1 MDGETGIKNEQPVT
15 ITAPPAQVTVDPQNP
30 LPEPSFFW
38 RRVLTIIITVATLLM
53 TWHNLEALHDLK
65 DSRDLLTLSK
75 WLLALDAMALTYYF
89 IAPSAAELTAM
100 IQSAKIIR
108 GGMTLAASPQTAAQG
123 DSSPQ
128 TPLPPPDPLGRAV
141 APVSGD
147 QGGDDDED
155 FAPKGRS

>member
-38 RRVLTIIITVATLLM
+38 RRVLAIIVTVAVLLM

-65 DSRDLLTLSK
+65 DARDLLALSK
-75 WLLALDAMALTYYF
+75 WVLALDALVLTYYF

-100 IQSAKIIR
+100 VQSAKIIR
-108 GGMTLAASPQTAAQG
+108 GGMTLAAAPQAAPQS

-128 TPLPPPDPLGRAV
+128 TASAPSEPPIV
-141 APVSGD
+141 APSPVSGD
-147 QGGDDDED
+147 DSED
-155 FAPKGRS
+155 AAPRGRS